1 MDSSL
6 LLGKEPSALL
16 SSSLRSSSLRSVS
29 SKALVLC
36 VARSASMAVRHLASR
51 VSADMRAASS
61 SGLRT
66 RDVDACVRAGERA
79 VSELLRERCSAS
91 SVAASSVAAS
101 WRGLDKMC
109 LREAVGAVAVHKIRR
124 SDIHA
129 WDSFAKLTHLA
140 TLIVAGAVNRDT
152 WRLMT
157 LGHEDAADK
166 RRYVYVTILATADA
180 WAKEKNECP

>member
-1 MDSSL
+1 
-6 LLGKEPSALL
+6 
-16 SSSLRSSSLRSVS
+16 
-29 SKALVLC
+29 
-36 VARSASMAVRHLASR
+36 
-51 VSADMRAASS
+51 MRTASS

-79 VSELLRERCSAS
+79 VSELLRERCSASSVAASSVAASSVAAS

-180 WAKEKNECP
+180 WAKEKNEYP

>member
-1 MDSSL
+1 
-6 LLGKEPSALL
+6 
-16 SSSLRSSSLRSVS
+16 
-29 SKALVLC
+29 
-36 VARSASMAVRHLASR
+36 
-51 VSADMRAASS
+51 MRAASS

-79 VSELLRERCSAS
+79 VSELLRERCSASSVAAS

>member
-1 MDSSL
+1 
-6 LLGKEPSALL
+6 
-16 SSSLRSSSLRSVS
+16 
-29 SKALVLC
+29 
-36 VARSASMAVRHLASR
+36 MAVRHIASR
-51 VSADMRAASS
+51 VSVDMRAASS

-79 VSELLRERCSAS
+79 VSELLREHCFASSVAASSVAAS

-109 LREAVGAVAVHKIRR
+109 LHEAVGAVAVHKIRR

-180 WAKEKNECP
+180 WAKEKNEYP

>member
-1 MDSSL
+1 M
-6 LLGKEPSALL
+6 
-16 SSSLRSSSLRSVS
+16 RSGP
-29 SKALVLC
+29 SKALLLC
-36 VARSASMAVRHLASR
+36 VGRSPSMALRHIASR
-51 VSADMRAASS
+51 VSVDMRAASS

-79 VSELLRERCSAS
+79 VSELLRERC
-91 SVAASSVAAS
+91 AAS
-101 WRGLDKMC
+101 WGAASWGAASFGAASRGAASWGAASLRGLDKMC
-109 LREAVGAVAVHKIRR
+109 LREAVGSVAVHKIRR

-157 LGHEDAADK
+157 LGQEDADEK
-166 RRYVYVTILATADA
+166 RRYVYVTILATMDA
-180 WAKEKNECP
+180 WAKEKND

>member
-1 MDSSL
+1 M
-6 LLGKEPSALL
+6 
-16 SSSLRSSSLRSVS
+16 RSGP
-29 SKALVLC
+29 SKALLLC
-36 VARSASMAVRHLASR
+36 VGRSPSMALRHLASR
-51 VSADMRAASS
+51 VSVDMRAASS

-79 VSELLRERCSAS
+79 VSELLRERF
-91 SVAASSVAAS
+91 AASCCAAS
-101 WRGLDKMC
+101 RGAASLRGLDKMC
-109 LREAVGAVAVHKIRR
+109 LREAVGSVAVHKIRR

-157 LGHEDAADK
+157 LGHEDADEK
-166 RRYVYVTILATADA
+166 RRYVYVTILETTDR
-180 WAKEKNECP
+180 WAKEKNDCP

>member
-1 MDSSL
+1 
-6 LLGKEPSALL
+6 
-16 SSSLRSSSLRSVS
+16 
-29 SKALVLC
+29 
-36 VARSASMAVRHLASR
+36 
-51 VSADMRAASS
+51 MRAASS

-79 VSELLRERCSAS
+79 VSELLRERCFASSVAAS

-152 WRLMT
+152 WRIMT

>member
-1 MDSSL
+1 
-6 LLGKEPSALL
+6 
-16 SSSLRSSSLRSVS
+16 
-29 SKALVLC
+29 
-36 VARSASMAVRHLASR
+36 
-51 VSADMRAASS
+51 MRTASS

-79 VSELLRERCSAS
+79 VSELLRERCSASSAVAASSVAAS

-157 LGHEDAADK
+157 LGHEGAADK

>member
-1 MDSSL
+1 MSAEPASSAML
-6 LLGKEPSALL
+6 
-16 SSSLRSSSLRSVS
+16 
-29 SKALVLC
+29 LC
-36 VARSASMAVRHLASR
+36 VGRSASMAVRHLASR
-51 VSADMRAASS
+51 VSVGMRAASS

-79 VSELLRERCSAS
+79 VCDLLREWC
-91 SVAASSVAAS
+91 AASSGTRALS
-101 WRGLDKMC
+101 GLGLDKRC
-109 LREAVGAVAVHKIRR
+109 LREAVGSVAVHKIRR

-157 LGHEDAADK
+157 LGHEDAAEK
-166 RRYVYVTILATADA
+166 RRYVYVTILATTDA
-180 WAKEKNECP
+180 WAKKND

>member
-1 MDSSL
+1 
-6 LLGKEPSALL
+6 
-16 SSSLRSSSLRSVS
+16 
-29 SKALVLC
+29 
-36 VARSASMAVRHLASR
+36 MAVRHLASR

-91 SVAASSVAAS
+91 SAVAAS

-180 WAKEKNECP
+180 WAKEKNEYP

>member
-1 MDSSL
+1 
-6 LLGKEPSALL
+6 
-16 SSSLRSSSLRSVS
+16 
-29 SKALVLC
+29 
-36 VARSASMAVRHLASR
+36 MAVRHLASR
-51 VSADMRAASS
+51 VSVDMRAASS
-61 SGLRT
+61 LGLRT

-79 VSELLRERCSAS
+79 VSELLRERCAASSVAAS

-101 WRGLDKMC
+101 WRGLDNMC
-109 LREAVGAVAVHKIRR
+109 LREAVGSVAVHKIRR

-166 RRYVYVTILATADA
+166 RRYVYVTILATTDA
-180 WAKEKNECP
+180 WAKKKNDCP

>member
-1 MDSSL
+1 
-6 LLGKEPSALL
+6 
-16 SSSLRSSSLRSVS
+16 
-29 SKALVLC
+29 
-36 VARSASMAVRHLASR
+36 
-51 VSADMRAASS
+51 
-61 SGLRT
+61 
-66 RDVDACVRAGERA
+66 
-79 VSELLRERCSAS
+79 
-91 SVAASSVAAS
+91 
-101 WRGLDKMC
+101 MC
-109 LREAVGAVAVHKIRR
+109 LHEAVGAVAVHKIRR

-180 WAKEKNECP
+180 WAKEKNEYP

>member
-1 MDSSL
+1 
-6 LLGKEPSALL
+6 
-16 SSSLRSSSLRSVS
+16 
-29 SKALVLC
+29 
-36 VARSASMAVRHLASR
+36 
-51 VSADMRAASS
+51 MRAASS

-79 VSELLRERCSAS
+79 VCDLLRECC
-91 SVAASSVAAS
+91 AASSRLS
-101 WRGLDKMC
+101 CTGLDKRC
-109 LREAVGAVAVHKIRR
+109 LREAVGSVAVHKIRR

-157 LGHEDAADK
+157 LGHEDAAEK
-166 RRYVYVTILATADA
+166 RRYVYVTILATTDA
-180 WAKEKNECP
+180 WAKEKNDCP

>member
-6 LLGKEPSALL
+6 LLGNAPSALL
-16 SSSLRSSSLRSVS
+16 SSSLRSVS

-51 VSADMRAASS
+51 VSVDMRAASS
-61 SGLRT
+61 SGLPT

-91 SVAASSVAAS
+91 SAVAASSVAAS

-157 LGHEDAADK
+157 LGHEDVSDK